1 MEQAV
6 TRVAVVQARM
16 GSARLPGKV
25 MSVVEGQPMIALLL
39 RRLAVATRIDEVVL
53 ATSIRPENNPLV
65 EAVTHM
71 GFRVH
76 RGSEDD
82 VLSRVIEAARD
93 ATSIVRITGD
103 CPFTD
108 PELVDEVCAVFDSSG
123 VDYASNVDPPTF
135 PDGLDVEVVSTDALR
150 RVAAS
155 EQENRFREHVT
166 LAIRERPG
174 FRRVN
179 IFNQRDLS
187 ALRWTVDEASDLE
200 VACGVFAH
208 FRPRLDFGWHEVLE
222 LAEQMPGLF
231 GANAGISRNEGL
243 FMGEADKRL
252 RSGRPPSP

>member
-1 MEQAV
+1 
-6 TRVAVVQARM
+6 
-16 GSARLPGKV
+16 

-39 RRLAVATRIDEVVL
+39 RRLAAATRIHEVVL
-53 ATSIRPENNPLV
+53 ATSVRPENDPLA
-65 EAVTHM
+65 EAVIRM

-82 VLSRVIEAARD
+82 VLLRMIEAASD

-108 PELVDEVCAVFDSSG
+108 PGIVDEVCAAFDSG
-123 VDYASNVDPPTF
+123 CVDYASNVDPPTF

-150 RVAAS
+150 RVAAL
-155 EQENRFREHVT
+155 EHEGRFREHVT

-179 IFNQRDLS
+179 IANQRDLS

-200 VACGVFAH
+200 VARGVFAH
-208 FRPRLDFGWHEVLE
+208 FRPRLDFGWREVLE
-222 LAEQMPGLF
+222 LAERTPRLF
-231 GANAGISRNEGL
+231 GANAGIPRNEGL
-243 FMGEADKRL
+243 VMGEADKRF
-252 RSGRPPSP
+252 RSGRRPSP

>member
-1 MEQAV
+1 MS
-6 TRVAVVQARM
+6 RVAVVQARM

-25 MSVVEGQPMIALLL
+25 MSIVEGQPMIALLL
-39 RRLAVATRIDEVVL
+39 RRLESATRIDEVVL
-53 ATSIRPENNPLV
+53 ATSVRPENDPLA
-65 EAVTHM
+65 EAVIHM

-82 VLSRVIEAARD
+82 VLSRMIEAASD

-108 PELVDEVCAVFDSSG
+108 PGIVDEVCAAFDSG
-123 VDYASNVDPPTF
+123 CVDYASNVDPPTF

-150 RVAAS
+150 RVAAL
-155 EQENRFREHVT
+155 EHEGRFREHVT

-179 IFNQRDLS
+179 IANQRDLS

-200 VACGVFAH
+200 VARGVFAH
-208 FRPRLDFGWHEVLE
+208 FRPRLDFGWREVLE
-222 LAEQMPGLF
+222 LAERTPRLF
-231 GANAGISRNEGL
+231 GANAGIPRNEGL
-243 FMGEADKRL
+243 VMGEADKRF
-252 RSGRPPSP
+252 RSGRRPSP